1 MHNASMSW
9 ETAMQHETG
18 EDRATGERFV
28 FFWGHA
34 SPFSQWHAATF
45 ELGGIWC
52 PTAEHWMMAAKA
64 MLFGDRDALGDIV
77 ATAHPGTA
85 KRIGRR
91 VRGFDDAVWR
101 EVSPELVYAG
111 NHAKFTQH
119 DGLRAALEATSPATL
134 VEASPTDRIWGIGLS
149 SSHADACCRARWR
162 GRNRLGA
169 VLTQLRDELRDGTA
183 ADRAHRALARL
194 AP

>member
-1 MHNASMSW
+1 M
-9 ETAMQHETG
+9 THETR
-18 EDRATGERFV
+18 EDPATGERFV

-34 SPFSQWHAATF
+34 SPFSQWHSAAF
-45 ELGGIWC
+45 ELAGLRC
-52 PTAEHWMMAAKA
+52 PTAEHWMMASKA
-64 MLFGDRDALGDIV
+64 MLFGDRDALAEIV
-77 ATAHPGTA
+77 ATDDPGTA

-91 VRGFDDAVWR
+91 VRAFDDAVWR

-119 DGLRAALEATSPATL
+119 ATLRAALEATENATL

-149 SSHADACCRARWR
+149 ASHPDASNRARWR
-162 GRNRLGA
+162 GKNRLGV

-183 ADRAHRALARL
+183 ADRAARAVARI
-194 AP
+194 AH